1 MKKTSLTILRL
12 LRKTF
17 LWKKYE
23 HKHIIIKYFKKTH
36 FKSTKTNFGILLK
49 KWNLARVMFISRQ
62 INVCKIS
69 GIYKRTFNVI
79 GASRHNLRNNFALSK
94 IPNWK
99 KLSW

>member
-49 KWNLARVMFISRQ
+49 K
-62 INVCKIS
+62 
-69 GIYKRTFNVI
+69 
-79 GASRHNLRNNFALSK
+79 
-94 IPNWK
+94 
-99 KLSW
+99 